1 MQKQILVELKEFK
14 SILSHL
20 IGTSELNRKEQFS
33 KDALDKAAKQFMKM
47 TAQRGEWVKEV
58 DIDKYIKGDWPAG
71 SFIRSEFCFTP
82 FLKDGRWYLYNK
94 QALQKL
100 ALELKA
106 RRFCFGTFRS
116 QH

>member
-47 TAQRGEWVKEV
+47 TAQRGE
-58 DIDKYIKGDWPAG
+58 
-71 SFIRSEFCFTP
+71 
-82 FLKDGRWYLYNK
+82 
-94 QALQKL
+94 
-100 ALELKA
+100 
-106 RRFCFGTFRS
+106 
-116 QH
+116 